1 VGLLAGL
8 ILATCFGFLGHHA
21 VRSGDLDAPL
31 ALILFPVLF
40 VAPRLATE
48 RWARLALG
56 LILGLAFLLK
66 SFAILPYIAA
76 AGIYCL
82 ATGRFNSWRWWL
94 LPILIASLIAVTW
107 AAARTVAEDSGVF
120 VHRMVVEDLLQ
131 RSTSEVDAPEGS
143 SLWDYAGCLFD
154 RMAPWPLVI
163 LAGLMLVDRNARK
176 KFVSK
181 QLLLVW
187 CYALIPV
194 LLFSIVRTHH
204 SWYIVPT
211 YPAWAILAAVYLA
224 DLYERTQ
231 SSEVGRLVVAGVAV
245 VGLLAGEARV
255 VSQMMIHG
263 RVTEGEVFLASLG
276 DRSVPRGT
284 RLDIAFTPS
293 YSERFILQV
302 VDGYVLNEV
311 KASPADPSNP
321 EARYRLLVGHSQT
334 YALARS
340 MAGSVH

>member
-1 VGLLAGL
+1 
-8 ILATCFGFLGHHA
+8 
-21 VRSGDLDAPL
+21 
-31 ALILFPVLF
+31 
-40 VAPRLATE
+40 
-48 RWARLALG
+48 
-56 LILGLAFLLK
+56 
-66 SFAILPYIAA
+66 
-76 AGIYCL
+76 
-82 ATGRFNSWRWWL
+82 
-94 LPILIASLIAVTW
+94 
-107 AAARTVAEDSGVF
+107 
-120 VHRMVVEDLLQ
+120 
-131 RSTSEVDAPEGS
+131 
-143 SLWDYAGCLFD
+143 LFD

-163 LAGLMLVDRNARK
+163 LAGLATVARGARK
-176 KFVSK
+176 TFVSK
-181 QLLLVW
+181 QLFLVW
-187 CYALIPV
+187 CYAFIPV

-224 DLYERTQ
+224 DLYKRAQ

-245 VGLLAGEARV
+245 VGLLACEARV

-302 VDGYVLNEV
+302 IDGYVLNEV

-321 EARYRLLVGHSQT
+321 EARYSRLVGRSQT

-340 MAGSVH
+340 MAASVQ